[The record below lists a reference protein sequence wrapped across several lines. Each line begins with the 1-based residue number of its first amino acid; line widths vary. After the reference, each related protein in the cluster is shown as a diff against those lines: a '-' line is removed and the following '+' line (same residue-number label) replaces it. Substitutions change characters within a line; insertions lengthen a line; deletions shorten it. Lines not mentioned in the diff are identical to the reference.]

1 MGCVI
6 SREVSSGIVS
16 EAKEKSLSAQSNRK
30 VDDLSARKVERN
42 VVGAHN
48 GGIKEDKDGGDG
60 GQKSP
65 GERKRSKANP
75 RSGNLSKHPRGEKVV
90 VEWPPWLTNACG
102 KALDGWIP
110 RRVDTFRKI
119 DKVGTFLFFCGK
131 WKMLIWD
138 FWMPLL
144 NDFSLAILQLIA
156 INDVYFVLERGKCD
170 DVSCSD
176 VFLFSFF

>member
-16 EAKEKSLSAQSNRK
+16 EAKEEKSLSAQSNRK

-48 GGIKEDKDGGDG
+48 GGIKEEKDGGDG

-90 VEWPPWLTNACG
+90 VQWPPWLTNACG
-102 KALDGWIP
+102 KALDGWTP

-131 WKMLIWD
+131 WKM
-138 FWMPLL
+138 
-144 NDFSLAILQLIA
+144 
-156 INDVYFVLERGKCD
+156 V
-170 DVSCSD
+170 
-176 VFLFSFF
+176 